1 MTIGSPSLLISQA
14 PPKPAHRVLPS
25 VGPATRAPVVL
36 SNTAKE
42 RFTHCTYWVKP
53 TAPLVSGGAQ
63 HGEKPG
69 GVPCPRPSKLSPTV
83 GASGVGAAE
92 VAAAANRRCSTGS
105 GTCAGLKP

>member
-14 PPKPAHRVLPS
+14 PPKPAHSVLPS

-53 TAPLVSGGAQ
+53 AAPLVSGGAQ

-69 GVPCPRPSKLSPTV
+69 GVPCPRPSKLSPGV
-83 GASGVGAAE
+83 RASGVGARGDGAAG
-92 VAAAANRRCSTGS
+92 VAAAANG
-105 GTCAGLKP
+105 G